1 MDAFR
6 EELMLRLA
14 RELAASHGT
23 LFAAALLAD
32 MGVPLPLAL
41 AALGCRPRAPNV
53 MGAETCVAGGAEE
66 CYVPACKPDA
76 ALLDQAQQADDGAVL
91 DTE

>member
-41 AALGCRPRAPNV
+41 AALACRSRARNV
-53 MGAETCVAGGAEE
+53 MGAETCVAEAKA
-66 CYVPACKPDA
+66 YHFPACKPE
-76 ALLDQAQQADDGAVL
+76 ALLDQTQQAHDRAIL
-91 DTE
+91 NSERL